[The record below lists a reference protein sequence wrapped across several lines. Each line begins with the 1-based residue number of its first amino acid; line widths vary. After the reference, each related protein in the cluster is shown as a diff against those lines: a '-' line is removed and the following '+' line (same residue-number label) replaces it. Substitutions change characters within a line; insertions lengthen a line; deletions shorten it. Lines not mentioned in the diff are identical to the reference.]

1 MAAAVDIDRAHGR
14 APQQERSRETLAR
27 ITEAAE
33 ALFAERGYDGASVG
47 DIAAKARCSVG
58 AFYAR
63 FKDKESLLLHVHD
76 RQCAAL
82 VERMA
87 FLCDLQRAENASLEG
102 CVRQIV
108 RGLFRHAAGR
118 RSLTRV
124 FIERGGA
131 DAAFHARYA
140 AAWAEVRK
148 VVLPLLVERK
158 REIGHAQPEDA
169 ADFVLQM
176 LHAAWANDVLHHKM
190 RDITG
195 QKTGDAL
202 IASLID
208 ASLAYLRGRIRN
220 GGPRAAASKF

>member
-1 MAAAVDIDRAHGR
+1 MAAVVQIDRAHGR
-14 APQQERSRETLAR
+14 APQQSRSRATLAR

-47 DIAAKARCSVG
+47 DIAARARCSVG

-76 RQCAAL
+76 RQCAML

-87 FLCDLQRAENASLEG
+87 FLCDLQRAEHATLDTR
-102 CVRQIV
+102 VRQIV

-124 FIERGGA
+124 FIERSGA

-140 AAWAEVRK
+140 AAWAEVRALL
-148 VVLPLLVERK
+148 LPLLLER
-158 REIGHAQPEDA
+158 RAEIGHPDPAAA
-169 ADFVLQM
+169 ADFVIQL
-176 LHAAWANDVLHHKM
+176 LHAAWANDVLHHKV

-202 IASLID
+202 IAALSDTCL
-208 ASLAYLRGRIRN
+208 SYFRG
-220 GGPRAAASKF
+220 